1 MEDFL
6 PSDGRYA
13 YDDASDHPAYVLH
26 FSARDLARFG
36 WLYLNKGKWRDKQVV
51 PEAWV
56 AESTKPYSE
65 TDRGTSYGY
74 LWWVAPRNVQFR
86 TEVGPGAFSARGNGG
101 QYVMVIRHPASSSFT
116 SMIGARGRIPNSEHM
131 NLATCCS
138 SSLPLRRA
146 ESKRLRPVGTAGRA
160 TNRRRSS
167 ITELAFHR
175 INTSAK
181 WRRVL
186 PMCPVRSV
194 TYVLGCST

>member
-101 QYVMVIRHPASSSFT
+101 QYVMVMPAP
-116 SMIGARGRIPNSEHM
+116 RIVVVHLNDWGQGQNSKLGTHEFG
-131 NLATCCS
+131 NLLQLIIAAA
-138 SSLPLRRA
+138 PR
-146 ESKRLRPVGTAGRA
+146 
-160 TNRRRSS
+160 
-167 ITELAFHR
+167 
-175 INTSAK
+175 
-181 WRRVL
+181 
-186 PMCPVRSV
+186 
-194 TYVLGCST
+194 